1 MLNILRRFIL
11 LAIVLAVSGCAVIQP
26 KTDEERVFALAEQR
40 QAALLER
47 DFVAAYKYMS
57 PGYRQLNTLEQFT
70 SNYTG
75 VYAWESSDVLSA
87 ACEEDICKVHVEIE
101 YDSARMFNTGR
112 RPSVEKQ
119 IISRVNIETWLKLDN
134 RWWFSKSQ

>member
-1 MLNILRRFIL
+1 MLKSFGRLFFLIMILS
-11 LAIVLAVSGCAVIQP
+11 VSACAVMQP
-26 KTDEERVFALAEQR
+26 KTDEERVIALAEQR

-47 DFVAAYKYMS
+47 DFLKAYEFMS
-57 PGYRQLNTLEQFT
+57 PGYRQLNTIEKFT

-87 ACEEDICKVHVEIE
+87 SCEEDICKVQVEIE

-112 RPSVEKQ
+112 KPTVEKQ
-119 IISRVNIETWLKLDN
+119 IISRVNLETWLKLDN
-134 RWWFSKSQ
+134 KWWFSKSQ

>member
-1 MLNILRRFIL
+1 MLNIFGRLML
-11 LAIVLAVSGCAVIQP
+11 LTVVLGMSACAVMQPQTDEDRVLVLAE
-26 KTDEERVFALAEQR
+26 KR
-40 QAALLER
+40 QEALLGR
-47 DFVAAYKYMS
+47 DFVTAYKYMS

-87 ACEEDICKVHVEIE
+87 TCEENICKVHVEIG

-112 RPSVEKQ
+112 KPSGEKQ

-134 RWWFSKSQ
+134 KWWFSKSQ